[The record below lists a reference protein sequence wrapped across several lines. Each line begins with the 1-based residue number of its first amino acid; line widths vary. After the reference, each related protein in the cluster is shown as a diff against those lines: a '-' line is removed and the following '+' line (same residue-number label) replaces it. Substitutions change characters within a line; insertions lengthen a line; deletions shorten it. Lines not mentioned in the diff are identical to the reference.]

1 MSLKFIIFFSF
12 LTARAL
18 LAGVQAGEVIPD
30 PGGRVHVERRAF
42 LMGTTCA
49 IDGWASS
56 RARGLAA
63 IEAAFR
69 ATESTEARLST
80 WRAGTA
86 LARLNAAPVETP
98 VPLDRDLMDLLVWLG
113 DRTRETGGAFDPA
126 IGRLVAAWDLRG
138 PGRIP
143 SARELTLARRASG
156 MALFH
161 LTPGAGTAIRRAPGA
176 LLDAGGFGKGLAL
189 KKAGRSLSGRLDHW
203 LMNFGGQ
210 VLVSRGGA
218 GRVVDLADPR
228 HRGRSAGTLRVSGV
242 SVATSSDSERFVRA
256 GGRRLGHI
264 LDPRT
269 GKPAPDF
276 GSVTVVSA
284 DPLEADVMSTAL
296 FVMGPEE
303 GLAFAASRPGLEA
316 LFLESVTGGLKAR
329 QTPGMPLYHL
339 HLCLLTE
346 P

>member
-1 MSLKFIIFFSF
+1 
-12 LTARAL
+12 
-18 LAGVQAGEVIPD
+18 
-30 PGGRVHVERRAF
+30 
-42 LMGTTCA
+42 
-49 IDGWASS
+49 
-56 RARGLAA
+56 
-63 IEAAFR
+63 
-69 ATESTEARLST
+69 
-80 WRAGTA
+80 
-86 LARLNAAPVETP
+86 
-98 VPLDRDLMDLLVWLG
+98 
-113 DRTRETGGAFDPA
+113 
-126 IGRLVAAWDLRG
+126 
-138 PGRIP
+138 
-143 SARELTLARRASG
+143 